1 MVLYTSI
8 AALPVGVL
16 RFGLPFLSQ
25 FPPRPQRTSFQIIV
39 LYNKFFAGS
48 AYPYLV
54 GDSGLYFCVKN
65 AAVANASSQ
74 FHVAGFVFGLRSF
87 PSTVFAIVE
96 YLAAFALRVE
106 TKSLR

>member
-1 MVLYTSI
+1 MLYTSI
-8 AALPVGVL
+8 AALPVGVF
-16 RFGLPFLSQ
+16 RFGLPFFSQ

-39 LYNKFFAGS
+39 LYNKFLAGS

-74 FHVAGFVFGLRSF
+74 FQVAGFVFGFRSL
-87 PSTVFAIVE
+87 PRTVLAIEE
-96 YLAAFALRVE
+96 YLAAFALRVD